1 MSRNDAPSGARTR
14 LSDVAAAAGVS
25 AMTVSR
31 ALREPHRLHPQTL
44 ERIRAKIGELGYLPN
59 GSARTLVSKRSR
71 IVAAVVPTLS
81 FSVYAGTLQGLS
93 DGLRSAGFELMLGDS
108 GYDTRKERSL
118 VEAFIARGVDA
129 LVLTGVE
136 HDPGIRELIAA
147 HGLPVAEIWDSARDP
162 LDICVGFSNRS
173 AGKAV
178 GLLLASLG
186 RRRLAFI
193 GSGGEHRSRKRMEG
207 FGRAAREAGLPRPV
221 DALVDDAMVI
231 EQARDAARRLLQSN
245 RSIDAVFCANDL
257 LACGFLQ
264 VAREAGWR
272 VPEEVAVVGFG
283 DFDIASIATPSL
295 TTVRIPGYR
304 MGLVAAESLLAKA
317 AGVAD
322 PGLRGID
329 LGYEI
334 VRRETA

>member
-1 MSRNDAPSGARTR
+1 MSRNGAPSGARTR

-31 ALREPHRLHPQTL
+31 ALREPHRLHPLTL
-44 ERIRAKIGELGYLPN
+44 ERIRAKISELGYLPN
-59 GSARTLVSKRSR
+59 GSARSLVSRRSR

-108 GYDTRKERSL
+108 GYDMHIERSL

-136 HDPGIRELIAA
+136 HDRRTLELVAA
-147 HGLPVAEIWDSARDP
+147 HGLPLAEIWDLNRDP
-162 LDICVGFSNRS
+162 LDLCVGFSNRG
-173 AGKAV
+173 AGRAV
-178 GLLLASLG
+178 GALLASLG
-186 RRRLAFI
+186 RRHWAFI

-207 FGRAAREAGLPRPV
+207 FRRAAQDAGLARPV

-231 EQARDAARRLLQSN
+231 EQAREAARRLLCGGE
-245 RSIDAVFCANDL
+245 RIDAVFCANDL
-257 LACGFLQ
+257 LACGLLQ
-264 VAREAGWR
+264 VARQLGR
-272 VPEEVAVVGFG
+272 RIPDEVAVVGFG
-283 DFDIASIATPSL
+283 DFDIASIATPAL

-304 MGLVAAESLLAKA
+304 MGLVAAESLLAKTM
-317 AGVAD
+317 GREF
-322 PGLRGID
+322 PGRTVD